1 MADAGKITERL
12 DHGRGGLTIT
22 HSRDSTIVSTVFGLG
37 SLDGAVGIRRGFIPG
52 SRKIVVMAALPVEVL
67 VGIYLGVLTG
77 IIPALVSWSLGFIF
91 KYFTG
96 VTVPALAVVVLA
108 VAIAGVNGGLL
119 ALNDPTV
126 TTAPNA
132 PSIIVAILV
141 VMMMALYAHAQGD
154 KLGASLPKHVSFR
167 KLRERTLSRDVV
179 ELVGGRGRVNV
190 TIAGQIEDMEGYPP
204 LSPDLRDEIRARDW
218 TFPADLP
225 LSELETRFADKLRTE
240 FDLADVSVRI
250 DEQARARV
258 VAAPPTSGV
267 SKRVPIGRRAVSVG
281 AMVPT
286 GLARGDDVSL
296 HIDGDVVRG
305 TVVSA
310 QSSIPAGSAS
320 VEADGGEPETPPE
333 ILPSAPTTEG
343 GDGRIT
349 VATTREAANRLLGV
363 DRAHVVVR
371 SRGNR
376 REFELISLL
385 RRAGKRFQR
394 LTVAEDS
401 EFVGQTL
408 GEAAVRDVHDIVV
421 LARRGSEGWVIA
433 PRGSTQ
439 IGAQD
444 ELFVVGTR
452 EAIDRFEG
460 MLA

>member
-1 MADAGKITERL
+1 
-12 DHGRGGLTIT
+12 
-22 HSRDSTIVSTVFGLG
+22 
-37 SLDGAVGIRRGFIPG
+37 
-52 SRKIVVMAALPVEVL
+52 MAALPVEVL

-77 IIPALVSWSLGFIF
+77 IIPALVSWGLGFIF

-126 TTAPNA
+126 TRAPNA

-154 KLGASLPKHVSFR
+154 KLGASLPKHLSIR

-179 ELVGGRGRVNV
+179 ELVGGRGQVTV

-204 LSPDLRDEIRARDW
+204 LSQELRDDIRGRTW

-225 LSELETRFADKLRTE
+225 LSELESRFADKLRSE
-240 FDLADVSVRI
+240 YDLADVSVQI
-250 DEQARARV
+250 DERARATV
-258 VAAPPTSGV
+258 VAAPPSSGV
-267 SKRVPIGRRAVSVG
+267 SKRVPSGRRAVSV
-281 AMVPT
+281 AALIPT
-286 GLARGDDVSL
+286 GLARGDEVTL
-296 HIDGDVVRG
+296 YAEGDAIRG

-310 QSSIPAGSAS
+310 QSSIPAGNSPLES
-320 VEADGGEPETPPE
+320 DGGEPEERPE
-333 ILPSAPTTEG
+333 TAPTAPTTDG

-349 VATTREAANRLLGV
+349 VATTREAATRLLSI

-371 SRGNR
+371 SRGSR

-394 LTVAEDS
+394 VTVGEES
-401 EFVGQTL
+401 ELVGQTL
-408 GEAAVRDVHDIVV
+408 GEAAVRDVHGVVV
-421 LARRGSEGWVIA
+421 LARRGGDGWAIA
-433 PRGSTQ
+433 PRGATK
-439 IGAQD
+439 IGPND

-452 EAIDRFEG
+452 DALDRFEG
-460 MLA
+460 VVR